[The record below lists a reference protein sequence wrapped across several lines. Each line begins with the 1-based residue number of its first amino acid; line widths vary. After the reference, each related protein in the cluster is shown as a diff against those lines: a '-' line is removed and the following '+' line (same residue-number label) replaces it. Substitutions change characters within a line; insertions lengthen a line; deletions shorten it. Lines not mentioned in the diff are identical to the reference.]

1 MSQWKASFVLI
12 SKGAVDRVAPTETG
26 KAHKDEE
33 GAET

>member
-12 SKGAVDRVAPTETG
+12 SGSAVDRVAPTETG
-26 KAHKDEE
+26 NALEDEE